1 MGLAWTMVWILAQN
15 NHLHFLGP
23 RPLQDLPNLMQRW
36 AKNPVFVGLN
46 DPVDHRRSISSI
58 RGQVHTPF
66 WPKEMPCSW
75 HLSAVFLRFGG
86 GHSHVLWKK
95 YDDIP
100 AVSFQRDNLG
110 GIFALSHS
118 ISTMTEALPIDEAIA
133 KRMQSKKGKELYG
146 YQKNAIDTIMSRIR
160 KFPEGYNLL
169 YQLPTGGGKTVIFSE
184 LAKRFIL
191 ETGKRVLILT
201 HRIELLGQT
210 SSMLTEIGVP
220 NKIINSK
227 VKELED
233 SDDHWCFVAMVE
245 TLNNR
250 LNDEQIEFAD
260 LGLVVVDEAHY
271 NSFRKLFKH
280 FDSQILLGVTA
291 TPLSSNIK
299 LPLHDN
305 YSELIV
311 GESIANL
318 VGQGFLAKAGTY
330 SYDVNL
336 RALKVGINGDYTVSS
351 SERLY
356 GNFLMQEKLL
366 YAYEEKAKGTKTL
379 IFNNGINTSK
389 QVQAMF
395 EEEGY
400 ACMHL
405 DNTHS
410 EKERADI
417 LHWFHTTPDAVL
429 SSVSILTTGFDE
441 PSVETIILNRA
452 TKSLTLYHQMIGR
465 GSRIL
470 KHKSAFT
477 VIDLGNNA
485 RRFGLW
491 DAHINW
497 HDIFKSPQ
505 SYIDGL
511 YTDEEIEEEFVY
523 EMPEELS
530 ERFKGGPEMTF
541 NMAETYAE
549 VTRMALRPKEAI
561 HRSMDQHVAMIQHA
575 SDDYWDAVEI
585 VDLLGDDIKFRV
597 KQYAKCIAKATANYR
612 SWLEE
617 EYTRNLKTSLR
628 HAFNDEE

>member
-1 MGLAWTMVWILAQN
+1 
-15 NHLHFLGP
+15 
-23 RPLQDLPNLMQRW
+23 
-36 AKNPVFVGLN
+36 
-46 DPVDHRRSISSI
+46 
-58 RGQVHTPF
+58 
-66 WPKEMPCSW
+66 
-75 HLSAVFLRFGG
+75 
-86 GHSHVLWKK
+86 
-95 YDDIP
+95 
-100 AVSFQRDNLG
+100 
-110 GIFALSHS
+110 
-118 ISTMTEALPIDEAIA
+118 MTEALPIDEAIA

-523 EMPEELS
+523 EMPEELA

-541 NMAETYAE
+541 DMAETYAE

-561 HRSMDQHVAMIQHA
+561 HRSMAQHVAMIQHA

>member
-1 MGLAWTMVWILAQN
+1 M
-15 NHLHFLGP
+15 
-23 RPLQDLPNLMQRW
+23 
-36 AKNPVFVGLN
+36 
-46 DPVDHRRSISSI
+46 
-58 RGQVHTPF
+58 
-66 WPKEMPCSW
+66 
-75 HLSAVFLRFGG
+75 RFP
-86 GHSHVLWKK
+86 
-95 YDDIP
+95 IP
-100 AVSFQRDNLG
+100 
-110 GIFALSHS
+110 
-118 ISTMTEALPIDEAIA
+118 TMTEALPIDQAVV
-133 KRMQSKKGKELYG
+133 KRLKSKQGKQLYG
-146 YQKNAIDTIMSRIR
+146 YQAEAIDKIMGRIR
-160 KFPEGYNLL
+160 KFPGGYNLL

-184 LAKRFIL
+184 LAKRYIL

-227 VKELED
+227 VKELEN
-233 SDDHWCFVAMVE
+233 SQDHWCFVAMVE

-250 LNDEQIEFAD
+250 LNDERIEFAD

-280 FDSQILLGVTA
+280 FEPQILLGVTA

-305 YSELIV
+305 YAELIV
-311 GESIANL
+311 GESIGNL
-318 VGQGFLAKAGTY
+318 VGQGFLAKANTY

-366 YAYEEKAKGTKTL
+366 YAYEEKAKGSKTL

-395 EEEGY
+395 IEEGY
-400 ACMHL
+400 PCMHL

-417 LHWFHTTPDAVL
+417 LSWFQKTPDAVL

-441 PSVETIILNRA
+441 PTVETIILNRA

-465 GSRIL
+465 GSRVL
-470 KHKSAFT
+470 KNKKEFT

-511 YTDEEIEEEFVY
+511 YTDEEIENEFVF
-523 EMPEELS
+523 EMPDELVG
-530 ERFKGGPEMTF
+530 RFAGGPETEF
-541 NMAETYAE
+541 DMAEAYVE
-549 VTRMALRPKEAI
+549 VTREGLRPKEAI
-561 HRSMDQHVAMIQHA
+561 RRSMDQHVSIIRYA
-575 SDDYWDAVEI
+575 SEDYWDAVEL
-585 VDLLGDDIKFRV
+585 VDLLSDDVNYRV
-597 KQYAKCIAKATANYR
+597 KQYAKCIAKATPNYR

-617 EYTRNLKTSLR
+617 EYTRNLKTALR